1 MNIINKIRLI
11 LSLKP
16 ELVNFVGELN
26 ARYDDTN
33 EWCKKKEW
41 KVFDNI
47 HKTLNVVEEQKT
59 KEVENNVAN
68 DSWYSDR
75 AIDIALKTFI
85 VVNK

>member
-1 MNIINKIRLI
+1 MNLISKIRLI

-16 ELVNFVGELN
+16 ELVKFVGKLN
-26 ARYDDTN
+26 ARYDDTD

-47 HKTLNVVEEQKT
+47 HKTLNVVEEQKLR
-59 KEVENNVAN
+59 EVENNVAN
-68 DSWYSDR
+68 QEWYNDR
-75 AIDIALKTFI
+75 AIDIALKTYI

>member
-1 MNIINKIRLI
+1 MNLVKRIKL
-11 LSLKP
+11 LLTLKS
-16 ELVNFVGELN
+16 ELVPLIEGINS
-26 ARYDDTN
+26 RYDDTN

-47 HKTLNVVEEQKT
+47 HKTLNIVEEQKT
-59 KEVENNVAN
+59 REVENNVAN
-68 DSWYSDR
+68 DSRYSDR

>member
-47 HKTLNVVEEQKT
+47 HKTLNVVAEQKT

-68 DSWYSDR
+68 DGWYSDR